1 MNETLKDL
9 RRSAKKSVGEVA
21 EALGVTARA
30 VSRYEQ
36 GSRQVSLRQVL
47 VLAALYDCTEKEV
60 IEAQLNSCL

>member
-47 VLAALYDCTEKEV
+47 VLAALYDCSEKEV